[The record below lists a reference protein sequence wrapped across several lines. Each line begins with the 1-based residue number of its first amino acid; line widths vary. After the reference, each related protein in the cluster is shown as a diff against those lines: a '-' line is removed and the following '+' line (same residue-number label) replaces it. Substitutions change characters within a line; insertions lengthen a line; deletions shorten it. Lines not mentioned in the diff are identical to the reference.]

1 MAASFFDVH
10 AHTCYSNIR
19 LIDCINRPIDL
30 INRAIAIGLE
40 GISITDHE
48 ALCSHMIVNK
58 YAKEI
63 KEKYPDF
70 RIALGNEIYL
80 TDTRDKGQKYY
91 HFILLAK
98 DRLGYKGLCELSSTA
113 WYNVFTDRRL
123 ERVPTLKSELQE
135 IMKKYKGHIIA
146 TTACMGGE
154 LSTNLYGLALA
165 RKVEN
170 KEKEKEYYDN
180 AVNFIKFCINVFG
193 KEDFYIECAPS
204 IKADQVLVN
213 KQLLNVAHAFDL
225 KMVLGTDAH
234 YMKKEDRF
242 VHKAYLNSK
251 QEEREVDDFYEYAY
265 LQSPEEVREHLRESM
280 SDRDIDWLFENSLEI
295 KSKIEFYSLEKHQS
309 IPEVNVKRYPQIMPY
324 IMDTSKYPI
333 LTELFL
339 SDNVQERYWVNQC
352 FEALIDKG
360 IELKEEYL
368 ERLEEEARVKRVIGE
383 KLETCMFAY
392 PNTLQHYIDLFWRC
406 GSTVGAGR
414 GSACSGLNHY
424 LLGITQLDPIE
435 WNLPFWRYLNDER
448 VELGDID
455 LDLAPSKLPKIF
467 EEIRK
472 ERGELGIVQVC
483 TFGTE
488 ATKSAI
494 LTACRGYRSED
505 YPDGIDVDDA
515 QYISSLVPSDR
526 GFLWDLHDMLEGNAD
541 KGRLPQKQFINAV
554 NVYPGL
560 LDIIKGIEGLVSRRG
575 IHASG
580 VILFDK
586 DIFSEAAVMRA
597 RNGSLTTQ
605 WDLHDQEA
613 AGSVK
618 YDFLLTAV
626 QDIIIKTIDLL
637 QEDEVIDS
645 KLTLRE
651 AYNKYLH
658 PSVLPQDDPK
668 MWEALEKGTVIGCF
682 QFEGQVGSQAAKK
695 IKPHTA
701 LEMAD
706 ANGLMRLMAS
716 EQGAEMPLDKYV
728 RYKNNLSLWYKE
740 MTDFGLSETEQK
752 YLEPYFKSSY
762 GVPPSQEQLMRML
775 MDEHLCNFTLAEANA
790 ARKIVGKKQMSKIP
804 QLRETVLDRAANRR
818 LGEYIW
824 RFGCGPQMG
833 YSFSIIHALAYSF
846 IGMQTL
852 YLGTHFNPVYWNTA
866 YLIVNSGSLETEDM
880 NDDSQEMTNYTK
892 LAKAI
897 GQIRAAGIKVSLA
910 DINKSNFGF
919 EPDPENNQIL
929 FGMKGMLNVGD
940 DVIEEI
946 IKHRPYV
953 SPRDFLNKINPN
965 RQVMISLIKGGA
977 FDNMMDRKEC
987 MTWYIWE
994 TCDKK
999 KKLNLQNLLGLMKYK
1014 LLPEDTEEQI
1024 TARRIYEFNRYLKAI
1039 TIPANKLK
1047 PYYVLDER
1055 ATAFLIS
1062 IQKEDLICMNGN
1074 MYCILKEEWEKIYQ
1088 KWMDIFRQWLINNQ
1102 EEVLTKYN
1110 GLIFMEDWKK
1120 YAKGTI
1126 SAWEMEALCFYYHE
1140 HELAHID
1147 NHKYGFVNFTDLPE
1161 EPEIERSFYKGTK
1174 QINLYKLYKICGTCI
1189 AKNKLKSS
1197 VTLLT
1202 TTGIVEVKF
1211 RKEHFALFDRQI
1223 SAKGEDGKKHIIE
1236 KSWFNRGSMIIV
1248 QGMRNEDTFVAKK
1261 YASTQGHTL
1270 YKIDEVIDDEIKIR
1284 ATRAQGDLEDEDS

>member
-1 MAASFFDVH
+1 MVETFFDVH

-19 LIDCINRPIDL
+19 LIDCINRPKDL
-30 INRAIAIGLE
+30 IDRAIEIGLE
-40 GISITDHE
+40 GMSITDHE
-48 ALCSHMIVNK
+48 ALCAHMIVNK
-58 YAKEI
+58 YAKEL
-63 KEKYPDF
+63 KEKYPNF

-80 TDTRDKGQKYY
+80 TETRDKNQKYY

-113 WYNVFTDRRL
+113 WYNVYVDRRL
-123 ERVPTLKSELQE
+123 ERVPTLKSELKE

-165 RKVEN
+165 RKAED
-170 KEKEKEYYDN
+170 KEKELEYYNN
-180 AVNFIKFCINVFG
+180 AINFINFCIDVFG

-204 IKADQVLVN
+204 VKPDQVLVN
-213 KQLLNVAHAFDL
+213 KQLLNVAHGCDL
-225 KMVLGTDAH
+225 KMVVGTDAH
-234 YMKKEDRF
+234 FMKKEDRY

-295 KSKIEFYSLEKHQS
+295 KNKIEFYSLEKHQH
-309 IPEVNVKRYPQIMPY
+309 IPEVKVKDYPKKEYKNEKCP
-324 IMDTSKYPI
+324 TLSS
-333 LTELFL
+333 LFI
-339 SDNVQERYWVNQC
+339 SDNIQERYWVNQC
-352 FEALIDKG
+352 FEALISKG
-360 IELKEEYL
+360 IGLKEEYV
-368 ERLEEEARVKRVIGE
+368 ERLEEEARIKRVIGE
-383 KLETCMFAY
+383 KLQTCMFAY
-392 PNTLQHYIDLFWRC
+392 PNTLQHYIDLFWNC

-424 LLGITQLDPIE
+424 LLGVTQLDPIE
-435 WNLPFWRYLNDER
+435 WGLPFWRYLNDER

-455 LDLAPSKLPKIF
+455 IDLCPSKLPKIF
-467 EEIRK
+467 EAIRK

-488 ATKSAI
+488 ATKSAV

-515 QYISSLVPSDR
+515 QYISSLVPADR
-526 GFLWDLHDMLEGNAD
+526 GFLWDLHDMIEGNPD
-541 KGRLPQKQFINAV
+541 KGRQPQKQFINAV
-554 NVYPGL
+554 NAYPGL
-560 LDIIKGIEGLVSRRG
+560 LDIMKGIEGLVSRRA

-580 VILFDK
+580 VIFFDENIY
-586 DIFSEAAVMRA
+586 DEAAIMRA
-597 RNGSLTTQ
+597 RNGNITTQ

-626 QDIIIKTIDLL
+626 QDIIVKTIELL
-637 QEDEVIDS
+637 QEDNVIDPS
-645 KLTLRE
+645 LSLRE
-651 AYNKYLH
+651 AYDKYLH
-658 PSVLPQDDPK
+658 PSILPRDDEK
-668 MWEALEKGTVIGCF
+668 MWKALEKGSVIGCF
-682 QFEGQVGSQAAKK
+682 QFEGQVGAQAAKK
-695 IKPHTA
+695 IKPKTP

-728 RYKNNLSLWYKE
+728 RYKNNISLWYKE
-740 MTDFGLSETEQK
+740 MRDFGLSTEEQE
-752 YLEPYFKSSY
+752 YLEPYFKQSY
-762 GVPPSQEQLMRML
+762 GVPPSQEQLMMML
-775 MDEHLCNFTLAEANA
+775 MDKHLCGFSLAEANA

-804 QLRETVLDRAANRR
+804 KLRETVLERAANPK

-824 RFGCGPQMG
+824 RFGAGPQMG

-866 YLIVNSGSLETEDM
+866 YLIVNSGSLETESLT
-880 NDDSQEMTNYTK
+880 DDDKQEGTNYTK
-892 LAKAI
+892 IAKAI

-910 DINKSNFGF
+910 DINRSKFSF

-940 DVIEEI
+940 DIIEEI
-946 IKHRPYV
+946 IKNRPYV
-953 SPRDFLNKINPN
+953 SPRDFINKINPKRN
-965 RQVMISLIKGGA
+965 VMISLIKGGA
-977 FDNMMDRKEC
+977 FDNLIDRKEC
-987 MTWYIWE
+987 MAWYIWE

-1014 LLPEDTEEQI
+1014 LLPEENENQVM
-1024 TARRIYEFNRYLKAI
+1024 ARRVYEFNRYLKAI
-1039 TIPANKLK
+1039 TVPTNKLK

-1055 ATAFLIS
+1055 ALGFLVN
-1062 IQKEDLICMNGN
+1062 IQKEELICQNGN
-1074 MYCILKEEWEKIYQ
+1074 IYCILKEDWDKIYQ
-1088 KWMDIFRQWLINNQ
+1088 KWMDIFRQWLTDNQ
-1102 EEVLTKYN
+1102 EEILDKYN
-1110 GLIFMEDWKK
+1110 KIIFLEDWNK
-1120 YAKGTI
+1120 YAKGTL

-1140 HELAHID
+1140 HELKNID
-1147 NHKYGFVNFTDLPE
+1147 NYRYGFVNFNDLPV

-1174 QINLYKLYKICGTCI
+1174 KINLFKLYKICGTCI

-1202 TTGIVEVKF
+1202 TSGIVEVKF
-1211 RKEHFALFDRQI
+1211 RKEYFSLFDRQI

-1248 QGMRNEDTFVAKK
+1248 RGMRSEDTFIAKK
-1261 YASTQGHTL
+1261 YNSTEGHTL
-1270 YKIDEVIDDEIKIR
+1270 YKIDEVIGDEIKIR
-1284 ATRAQGDLEDEDS
+1284 ATRAQGDLEDDE